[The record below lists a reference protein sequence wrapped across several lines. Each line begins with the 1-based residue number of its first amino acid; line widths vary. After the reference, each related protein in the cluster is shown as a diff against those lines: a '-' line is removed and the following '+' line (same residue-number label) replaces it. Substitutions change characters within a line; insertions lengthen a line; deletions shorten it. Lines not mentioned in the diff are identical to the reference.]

1 MDNIWYWKKP
11 LTLNEL
17 LEQVENIDNEIP
29 SPDAILILP
38 LTNANGYVTDED
50 DDQVTMNN
58 LPGSLLNSEA
68 EPVFKATSYA
78 IDDNED
84 NLDDSDDDVP
94 LSRFM
99 KYKKKC
105 RNNDWVRQ
113 DITDTLPI

>member
-1 MDNIWYWKKP
+1 MR
-11 LTLNEL
+11 
-17 LEQVENIDNEIP
+17 
-29 SPDAILILP
+29 
-38 LTNANGYVTDED
+38 NGYVTDEDSGD

-68 EPVFKATSYA
+68 EPVFKATSHA

-94 LSRFM
+94 LSSFM

-113 DITDTLPI
+113 DITDTLPIWYDEVTPINNNLSPLDIFNFFF